1 MEFLWGLYFA
11 GKPPLASRNVICF
24 LKLVAGVLFK
34 HFQSF
39 FFSSWGR
46 GCGGGGWL
54 TIDIPTIGPSIIRQ
68 VDSIVICNTYSLYT
82 FVWDTNMAA
91 ISKWQTG
98 HHEFLSQNG
107 DGQIT

>member
-1 MEFLWGLYFA
+1 M
-11 GKPPLASRNVICF
+11 
-24 LKLVAGVLFK
+24 
-34 HFQSF
+34 
-39 FFSSWGR
+39 
-46 GCGGGGWL
+46 GGGGWL